1 MPHTSIFFR
10 IPYQLVI
17 IPEMSKIL
25 NQSTEEQLFDRDYN
39 DTDNCSS
46 LTSIVLSRDLLS
58 SPVCADSEEKLG
70 IDFKS

>member
-1 MPHTSIFFR
+1 
-10 IPYQLVI
+10 
-17 IPEMSKIL
+17 MSKVL
-25 NQSTEEQLFDRDYN
+25 CQSIVEQLFDWHYN
-39 DTDNCSS
+39 DTDNCP